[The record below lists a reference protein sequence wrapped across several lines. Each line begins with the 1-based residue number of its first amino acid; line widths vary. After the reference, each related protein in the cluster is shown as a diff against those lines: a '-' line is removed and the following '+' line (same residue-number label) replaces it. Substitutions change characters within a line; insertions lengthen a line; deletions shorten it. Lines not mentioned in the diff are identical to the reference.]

1 MSESA
6 VQMPTLIHTEIGGK
20 KTARIARKRS
30 EPHIARWRGFP
41 LYEVVPN
48 VIFNVNIAV
57 VSSQ

>member
-1 MSESA
+1 MNS
-6 VQMPTLIHTEIGGK
+6 IHEVASTGHSPEIGGK